1 MAPTATASISAGDA
15 LGLTLWAEGGG
26 GALAASGLPGFA
38 SADLAIGGPAGPGDA
53 RLDLLPLVESPLLHA
68 GPITVRGVLGVQ
80 LFDLTVPGEVFTAFE
95 ERIIDRYTAFRSAV
109 GWSYAGLYDLRAERL
124 GLSAARA
131 VVYVVDAAGG
141 DAALQSAAAAG
152 AVPAHI
158 RAFGNEGSTY
168 KTDPGTWLWLGPGPA
183 A

>member
-15 LGLTLWAEGGG
+15 LGITLWAEGGG

-68 GPITVRGVLGVQ
+68 GPI
-80 LFDLTVPGEVFTAFE
+80 
-95 ERIIDRYTAFRSAV
+95 
-109 GWSYAGLYDLRAERL
+109 
-124 GLSAARA
+124 
-131 VVYVVDAAGG
+131 
-141 DAALQSAAAAG
+141 
-152 AVPAHI
+152 AVPADI
-158 RAFGNEGSTY
+158 RAFGDECSTY